1 MGGNAKGISVRV
13 QPLTASKAAG
23 QARHDLRLHAPSYVD
38 ASKSHLNRAG
48 KSVDIKALAD
58 EVASHR
64 AAAGQ
69 QKLRKDAQLVVA
81 GIITFGT
88 EAQKTFASLSAQE
101 QDKVFAQVA
110 KRIAAE
116 TGRELLSASVH
127 RDEASPHAHFML
139 RAHRYD
145 EATGREEPWRLSKAE
160 MSHLQDVAAE
170 EVKSLGI
177 ERGFKK
183 SQRLQM
189 GDSPADLIHKSVREM
204 HDAIPADLDKAR
216 KTLADATEKAQE
228 AQRRLEATQAKLAK
242 ATSEDAVLSKRLAT
256 YEKRVESAQKALE
269 KAELEMSQLT
279 DLVEVPALKTVQVL
293 QKDTRSFLQKL
304 TAQPIPTKTVK
315 VFPADAA
322 DAVKRSEALRGE
334 AVRKERETTEKLE
347 RWRHEIERVKV
358 RFQDVS
364 TEADRPGSWL
374 KMMQAARFEERY
386 GVVLAVAEGKAS
398 APPQKASAKQI
409 AAALYTHAKDQKK
422 AGVGRWETAVF
433 RCEDAVASEIM
444 KMAKDDKTLDV
455 ISFVDPEQA
464 KTLDKALAL
473 EHHKEH
479 EHERED
485 DGPELEIGM

>member
-1 MGGNAKGISVRV
+1 MPGNPLSISVRV
-13 QPLTASKAAG
+13 KPLTASKAAG
-23 QARHDLRLHAPSYVD
+23 QMRHDLRLHAPSYVD
-38 ASKSHLNRAG
+38 ASRSHLNRSG
-48 KSVDIKALAD
+48 KTVDIKALTE

-81 GIITFGT
+81 GIVTFGT
-88 EAQKTFASLSAQE
+88 EAQKTFAALSSQE
-101 QDKVFAQVA
+101 QERVFSKIAN
-110 KRIAAE
+110 RIARE
-116 TGRELLSASVH
+116 SGRELLSASVH
-127 RDEASPHAHFML
+127 RDESAVHAHFML

-145 EATGREEPWRLSKAE
+145 EATGREEAWRFQKKD
-160 MSHLQDVAAE
+160 MQRFQDAAAE

-177 ERGFKK
+177 ERGFTKT
-183 SQRLQM
+183 QRLQM
-189 GDSPADLIHKSVREM
+189 GDSPADLIHKSVHEM
-204 HDAIPADLDKAR
+204 HDAIPADLERAR
-216 KTLADATEKAQE
+216 KTLADATEKAQV
-228 AQRRLEATQAKLAK
+228 AQRRLETTQAKVAK
-242 ATSEDAVLSKRLAT
+242 ATSEDVVLSKRLAT
-256 YEKRVESAQKALE
+256 YERRLETAQKALE

-279 DLVEVPALKTVQVL
+279 DLVKVPALKTVQVL

-315 VFPADAA
+315 VYSADAA

-433 RCEDAVASEIM
+433 RCEDAVASEIV
-444 KMAKDDKTLDV
+444 KMAKEDKTLDV